1 MSLRTAVGRGEKK
14 KTTKKKKKKYCQV
27 QSVQRS
33 RGRWSCAALM
43 FFFPSVF
50 CWLFLMS
57 CQCYFYLLG
66 GSVQHIRVTVYRVYW
81 LWARRLS
88 APWAAL
94 ALRCP
99 DGPFIPTS
107 WEALT
112 PSQLLKDALRAQV
125 KALGTSVVSW
135 TKFLLSLLPHFMVF
149 FIAVSSIY
157 LMAPPYEITQQ
168 EFLLYSNIWRL
179 NNESCR
185 HSFIKYKVAL
195 SAVQPW
201 HFAEWC
207 TICNVITQKMCC
219 IGDNNCHLCLEYNAL
234 LSLSMTSQTH
244 KKSVVIRKTWHRRV
258 YSF

>member
-14 KTTKKKKKKYCQV
+14 KTTKKILPSSISAKVK
-27 QSVQRS
+27 
-33 RGRWSCAALM
+33 GALIM
-43 FFFPSVF
+43 CCTHVFFPFCFLLTVF
-50 CWLFLMS
+50 NVLSMLFLP
-57 CQCYFYLLG
+57 LG
-66 GSVQHIRVTVYRVYW
+66 GLCSAHTRHCLQGLLTVSQETLCSMGCTCTTLPRRPIHPHQLGSTHTLSVAQ
-81 LWARRLS
+81 
-88 APWAAL
+88 
-94 ALRCP
+94 RCSQSP
-99 DGPFIPTS
+99 SKSTGNISGELDQIPTFPF
-107 WEALT
+107 T
-112 PSQLLKDALRAQV
+112 
-125 KALGTSVVSW
+125 TFYVV
-135 TKFLLSLLPHFMVF
+135 

-219 IGDNNCHLCLEYNAL
+219 LGDNNCHLCLEYNAL

-244 KKSVVIRKTWHRRV
+244 TKKVLL
-258 YSF
+258 

>member
-1 MSLRTAVGRGEKK
+1 M
-14 KTTKKKKKKYCQV
+14 
-27 QSVQRS
+27 
-33 RGRWSCAALM
+33 
-43 FFFPSVF
+43 
-50 CWLFLMS
+50 LFLP
-57 CQCYFYLLG
+57 LG
-66 GSVQHIRVTVYRVYW
+66 GLCSAHTRHCLQGLLTVSQETLCSMGCTCTTLPRRPIHPHQLGSTHTLSVAQ
-81 LWARRLS
+81 
-88 APWAAL
+88 
-94 ALRCP
+94 RCSQSP
-99 DGPFIPTS
+99 SKSTGNISGELDQIPTFPF
-107 WEALT
+107 T
-112 PSQLLKDALRAQV
+112 TFY
-125 KALGTSVVSW
+125 G
-135 TKFLLSLLPHFMVF
+135 F

-244 KKSVVIRKTWHRRV
+244 TQKKCCYKKNMT
-258 YSF
+258 

>member
-1 MSLRTAVGRGEKK
+1 M
-14 KTTKKKKKKYCQV
+14 
-27 QSVQRS
+27 
-33 RGRWSCAALM
+33 
-43 FFFPSVF
+43 
-50 CWLFLMS
+50 LFLP
-57 CQCYFYLLG
+57 LG
-66 GSVQHIRVTVYRVYW
+66 GLCSAHTRHCLQGLLTVSQETLCSMGCTCTTLPRRPIHPHQLGSTHTLSVAQ
-81 LWARRLS
+81 
-88 APWAAL
+88 
-94 ALRCP
+94 RCSQSP
-99 DGPFIPTS
+99 SKSTGNISGELDQIPTFPF
-107 WEALT
+107 T
-112 PSQLLKDALRAQV
+112 TFY
-125 KALGTSVVSW
+125 G
-135 TKFLLSLLPHFMVF
+135 F

>member
-1 MSLRTAVGRGEKK
+1 
-14 KTTKKKKKKYCQV
+14 
-27 QSVQRS
+27 
-33 RGRWSCAALM
+33 M

-50 CWLFLMS
+50 NVLSMLFLP
-57 CQCYFYLLG
+57 LG
-66 GSVQHIRVTVYRVYW
+66 GLCSAHTRHCLQGLLTVSQETLCSMGCTCTTLPRRPIHPHQLGSTHTLSVAQ
-81 LWARRLS
+81 
-88 APWAAL
+88 
-94 ALRCP
+94 RCSQSP
-99 DGPFIPTS
+99 SKSTGNISGELDQIPTFPF
-107 WEALT
+107 T
-112 PSQLLKDALRAQV
+112 TFY
-125 KALGTSVVSW
+125 G
-135 TKFLLSLLPHFMVF
+135 F

>member
-1 MSLRTAVGRGEKK
+1 M
-14 KTTKKKKKKYCQV
+14 
-27 QSVQRS
+27 
-33 RGRWSCAALM
+33 
-43 FFFPSVF
+43 
-50 CWLFLMS
+50 LFLP
-57 CQCYFYLLG
+57 LG
-66 GSVQHIRVTVYRVYW
+66 GLCSAHTRHCLQGLLTVSQETLCSMGCTCTTLPRRPIHPHQLGSTHTLSVAQ
-81 LWARRLS
+81 
-88 APWAAL
+88 
-94 ALRCP
+94 RCSQSP
-99 DGPFIPTS
+99 SKSTGNISGELDQIPTFPF
-107 WEALT
+107 T
-112 PSQLLKDALRAQV
+112 TFY
-125 KALGTSVVSW
+125 G
-135 TKFLLSLLPHFMVF
+135 F

-207 TICNVITQKMCC
+207 IICNVITQKMCC

-244 KKSVVIRKTWHRRV
+244 TQKKCCYKKNMT
-258 YSF
+258 

>member
-1 MSLRTAVGRGEKK
+1 M
-14 KTTKKKKKKYCQV
+14 
-27 QSVQRS
+27 
-33 RGRWSCAALM
+33 
-43 FFFPSVF
+43 
-50 CWLFLMS
+50 LFLP
-57 CQCYFYLLG
+57 LG
-66 GSVQHIRVTVYRVYW
+66 GLCSAHTRHCLQGLLTVSQETLCSMGCTCTTLPRRPIHPHQLGSTHTLSVAQ
-81 LWARRLS
+81 
-88 APWAAL
+88 
-94 ALRCP
+94 RCSQSP
-99 DGPFIPTS
+99 SKSTGNISGELDQIPTFPF
-107 WEALT
+107 T
-112 PSQLLKDALRAQV
+112 TFY
-125 KALGTSVVSW
+125 G
-135 TKFLLSLLPHFMVF
+135 F

-244 KKSVVIRKTWHRRV
+244 TKSVVIRKTWHRRV